1 MINLSTSILA
11 QPLHYPMKMEYMKR
25 MIVLSALIFLLAGG
39 LSAQLVQTQKLKVQ
53 SKPVSSTAVNRN
65 SVYIDA
71 NTMQVKLV
79 KTRMAFKT
87 VQATSLKRKKGKK

>member
-1 MINLSTSILA
+1 
-11 QPLHYPMKMEYMKR
+11 MKMEYMKR

-65 SVYIDA
+65 SIYIDA

>member
-1 MINLSTSILA
+1 LA
-11 QPLHYPMKMEYMKR
+11 QALHYPMKIEYMKR
-25 MIVLSALIFLLAGG
+25 TIVLSALIFLLAGG
-39 LSAQLVQTQKLKVQ
+39 LSAQLVQTQKVKVH
-53 SKPVSSTAVNRN
+53 SKPISSTAINRN

-87 VQATSLKRKKGKK
+87 MKATSVKRKKSKK